1 MIRFCS
7 LFSGS
12 SGNCLFLEAGST
24 RILIDA
30 GLSGKAIEHALS
42 CIDEKASDIDAIII
56 SHDHIDHISAAGI
69 LSRRYD
75 IPLYANRGTWK
86 GMAGSIGRIKEK
98 NCNVFDTTAEICI
111 GDIAIQPF
119 AVPHDTAEPVA
130 FNININ
136 NTKITVATDIGHM
149 PAELIDN
156 FVGSDLVLLESNHDV
171 SMLKAGRYPYPL
183 KLRILSDVGHLSND
197 AASLVI
203 AELAKRGTKSFI
215 LGHLSMENN
224 YPALAYETVN
234 ALLIEYGII
243 AGRDILLDVA
253 ARSKPGRVINF

>member
-30 GLSGKAIEHALS
+30 GLSGKAIEQALF

-75 IPLYANRGTWK
+75 IPIYANQCTWE
-86 GMAGSIGRIKEK
+86 GMSCILGKIKE
-98 NCNVFDTTAEICI
+98 NNYNVFDTAGEICI
-111 GDIAIQPF
+111 GDISIQPF
-119 AVPHDTAEPVA
+119 SVPHDTADPVA

-136 NTKITVATDIGHM
+136 NTKITVATDIGHIS
-149 PAELIDN
+149 PEIFEHFID
-156 FVGSDLVLLESNHDV
+156 SDLVVLEANHDV
-171 SMLKAGRYPYPL
+171 NMLKAGRYPYPL

-234 ALLIEYGII
+234 SLLIEHGII
-243 AGRDILLDVA
+243 TGRDVLLDVA
-253 ARSKPGRVINF
+253 ARSKPGRMINL